1 MEGGEGLGFFDYST
15 DGLVSGDW
23 GVGSGERSAS
33 FFFRKEEIFCYKI

>member
-23 GVGSGERSAS
+23 VGSREWGTQRK
-33 FFFRKEEIFCYKI
+33 FFFQKGGDFLL